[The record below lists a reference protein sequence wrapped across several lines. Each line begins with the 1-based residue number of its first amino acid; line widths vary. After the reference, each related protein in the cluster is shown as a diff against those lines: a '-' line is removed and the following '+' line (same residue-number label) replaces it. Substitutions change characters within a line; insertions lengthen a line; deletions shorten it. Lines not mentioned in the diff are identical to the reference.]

1 MDGKFLSIYN
11 EVILD
16 NFDAVLKQNF
26 MFQTQLKLLEEQIK
40 EKSELET
47 KLASLSSEKDD
58 IVKLRAEIDG
68 LKTELD
74 SKNLAIQNLN
84 NTDNERHRL
93 QTAVNNQMKE
103 IEGLKSQVGSLQSDK
118 ESEVQLVKSQK
129 DSEINSLRTQ
139 KDSEIGLLRTQ
150 KDSEIGLLKNK
161 EKEQSEYIA
170 QLEEML
176 PNSKK
181 KKLGIE
187 LPEEQKATTEESKT
201 PVKEEVNILKFAS
214 NGGTF

>member
-1 MDGKFLSIYN
+1 MDGKFLSTYN

-26 MFQTQLKLLEEQIK
+26 MFQTQIKILEEQIK
-40 EKSELET
+40 EKSGLET

-58 IVKLRAEIDG
+58 IVELRAEIDG
-68 LKTELD
+68 LKAELD
-74 SKNLAIQNLN
+74 NKNLAIQNLN
-84 NTDNERHRL
+84 NTDSERHRL

-103 IEGLKSQVGSLQSDK
+103 IEGLKSQVGSLQNGND
-118 ESEVQLVKSQK
+118 SEVQLVK
-129 DSEINSLRTQ
+129 TQ
-139 KDSEIGLLRTQ
+139 KDSEI
-150 KDSEIGLLKNK
+150 KLLKDK
-161 EKEQSEYIA
+161 EKEQLNYIA

-187 LPEEQKATTEESKT
+187 IPEEQKPTIEESKT
-201 PVKEEVNILKFAS
+201 PAKEEVNILKFAS
-214 NGGTF
+214 SGGTF

>member
-1 MDGKFLSIYN
+1 MDAKFLNTYN

-16 NFDAVLKQNF
+16 NFNAVLKQNF
-26 MFQTQLKLLEEQIK
+26 LFQTQIKVLEEQVK

-47 KLASLSSEKDD
+47 KLASLSSENND
-58 IVKLRAEIDG
+58 ISELRAESDG

-74 SKNLAIQNLN
+74 NKNLAIQNLN
-84 NTDNERHRL
+84 NTDSERHRL

-103 IEGLKSQVGSLQSDK
+103 IEGLKSQVGSLQNGKD
-118 ESEVQLVKSQK
+118 SEVQSVKNQK
-129 DSEINSLRTQ
+129 DSEIR
-139 KDSEIGLLRTQ
+139 
-150 KDSEIGLLKNK
+150 LLKDK
-161 EKEQSEYIA
+161 EKEQLNYIA

-187 LPEEQKATTEESKT
+187 LPTTE
-201 PVKEEVNILKFAS
+201 KELTIPAKDEMNVLKFAS

>member
-1 MDGKFLSIYN
+1 MDAKFLNTYN

-16 NFDAVLKQNF
+16 NFNAVLKQNF
-26 MFQTQLKLLEEQIK
+26 LFQTQIKVLEEQVK

-47 KLASLSSEKDD
+47 KLASLSSENND
-58 IVKLRAEIDG
+58 IVELRGEIDG
-68 LKTELD
+68 LKDELNN
-74 SKNLAIQNLN
+74 KNLAIQNLN
-84 NTDNERHRL
+84 NTDSERHRL

-103 IEGLKSQVGSLQSDK
+103 IEGLKSQVGSLQNGKD
-118 ESEVQLVKSQK
+118 SEVQSVK
-129 DSEINSLRTQ
+129 TQ
-139 KDSEIGLLRTQ
+139 KDSEI
-150 KDSEIGLLKNK
+150 KLLKDK
-161 EKEQSEYIA
+161 EKEQLDYIA

-187 LPEEQKATTEESKT
+187 LPTTEKELT
-201 PVKEEVNILKFAS
+201 IPVKDEMNVLKFTS

>member
-1 MDGKFLSIYN
+1 MDGKFLSTYN

-26 MFQTQLKLLEEQIK
+26 IFQTQIKILEEQIK

-47 KLASLSSEKDD
+47 KLASLSSENNN
-58 IVKLRAEIDG
+58 IVELRAEIDG
-68 LKTELD
+68 LKAELD
-74 SKNLAIQNLN
+74 NKNLAIQNLN
-84 NTDNERHRL
+84 NTDSERHRL

-103 IEGLKSQVGSLQSDK
+103 IEGLKSQVGSLQNGND
-118 ESEVQLVKSQK
+118 SEVQLVKSQK
-129 DSEINSLRTQ
+129 DSEI
-139 KDSEIGLLRTQ
+139 K
-150 KDSEIGLLKNK
+150 LLKDK
-161 EKEQSEYIA
+161 EKEQLNYIA

-187 LPEEQKATTEESKT
+187 IPEEQKPTIEESKT
-201 PVKEEVNILKFAS
+201 PAKEEINILKFAS

>member
-1 MDGKFLSIYN
+1 MDAKFLNTYN

-16 NFDAVLKQNF
+16 NFNAVLKQNF
-26 MFQTQLKLLEEQIK
+26 LFQTQIKVLEEQVK

-47 KLASLSSEKDD
+47 KLASLSSENND
-58 IVKLRAEIDG
+58 IVELRGEIDG
-68 LKTELD
+68 LKDELNN
-74 SKNLAIQNLN
+74 KNLAIQNLN
-84 NTDNERHRL
+84 NTDSERHRL

-103 IEGLKSQVGSLQSDK
+103 IEGLKSQVGSLQNGKD
-118 ESEVQLVKSQK
+118 SEVQSVKNQK
-129 DSEINSLRTQ
+129 DSVI
-139 KDSEIGLLRTQ
+139 K
-150 KDSEIGLLKNK
+150 LLKDK
-161 EKEQSEYIA
+161 EKEQLDYIA

-187 LPEEQKATTEESKT
+187 LPTTE
-201 PVKEEVNILKFAS
+201 KELTIPAKDEMNVLKFTS

>member
-1 MDGKFLSIYN
+1 MDGKFLSTYN

-26 MFQTQLKLLEEQIK
+26 IFQTQIKILEEQIK

-47 KLASLSSEKDD
+47 KLASLSSENNNT
-58 IVKLRAEIDG
+58 IELRAEIDG
-68 LKTELD
+68 LKAELD
-74 SKNLAIQNLN
+74 NKNLAIQNLN
-84 NTDNERHRL
+84 NTDSERHRL

-103 IEGLKSQVGSLQSDK
+103 IEGLKSQVGSLQNGNN
-118 ESEVQLVKSQK
+118 SEVQLVKSQK
-129 DSEINSLRTQ
+129 DSEI
-139 KDSEIGLLRTQ
+139 K
-150 KDSEIGLLKNK
+150 LLKDK
-161 EKEQSEYIA
+161 EKEQLNYIA

-187 LPEEQKATTEESKT
+187 IPEEQKPTVEESKT
-201 PVKEEVNILKFAS
+201 PAKEEVNILKFAS

>member
-1 MDGKFLSIYN
+1 MDAKFLNTYN

-16 NFDAVLKQNF
+16 NFNAVLKQNF
-26 MFQTQLKLLEEQIK
+26 LFQTQIKVLEEQVK

-47 KLASLSSEKDD
+47 KLASLSSENNN
-58 IVKLRAEIDG
+58 IVELRAEIDG
-68 LKTELD
+68 LKAELD
-74 SKNLAIQNLN
+74 NKNLAIQNLN
-84 NTDNERHRL
+84 NTDSERHRL

-103 IEGLKSQVGSLQSDK
+103 IEGLKSQVDSLQNGKD
-118 ESEVQLVKSQK
+118 SEVQSVKIQK
-129 DSEINSLRTQ
+129 DSEIS
-139 KDSEIGLLRTQ
+139 
-150 KDSEIGLLKNK
+150 LLKDK
-161 EKEQSEYIA
+161 EKEQLNYIA

-187 LPEEQKATTEESKT
+187 LPTTEKELT
-201 PVKEEVNILKFAS
+201 IPVKEEMNVLKFAS

>member
-1 MDGKFLSIYN
+1 MDGKFLSTYN

-26 MFQTQLKLLEEQIK
+26 MFQTQIKILEEQIK

-47 KLASLSSEKDD
+47 KLASLSSEKND
-58 IVKLRAEIDG
+58 IVELRVEIDG
-68 LKTELD
+68 LKAELD

-84 NTDNERHRL
+84 NTDSERHRL
-93 QTAVNNQMKE
+93 QTAVNNQLKE
-103 IEGLKSQVGSLQSDK
+103 IEGLKSKVDSLQNGKD
-118 ESEVQLVKSQK
+118 SEVQLVKSQK
-129 DSEINSLRTQ
+129 DSEI
-139 KDSEIGLLRTQ
+139 E
-150 KDSEIGLLKNK
+150 LLKNK
-161 EKEQSEYIA
+161 EKEQLDYIA

-187 LPEEQKATTEESKT
+187 IPEEQKSTIEEPKT
-201 PVKEEVNILKFAS
+201 PAKEEVNILKFAS
-214 NGGTF
+214 SGGTF

>member
-11 EVILD
+11 EVILN

-26 MFQTQLKLLEEQIK
+26 MFQTQIKILEEQIK

-47 KLASLSSEKDD
+47 KLASLSSENNN
-58 IVKLRAEIDG
+58 IIELRAEIDG
-68 LKTELD
+68 LKAELD
-74 SKNLAIQNLN
+74 NKNLAIQNLN
-84 NTDNERHRL
+84 NTDSERHRL

-103 IEGLKSQVGSLQSDK
+103 IEGLKSQVGSLQNGND
-118 ESEVQLVKSQK
+118 SEVQLVK
-129 DSEINSLRTQ
+129 TQ
-139 KDSEIGLLRTQ
+139 KDSEI
-150 KDSEIGLLKNK
+150 KLLKDK
-161 EKEQSEYIA
+161 EKEQLNYIA

-187 LPEEQKATTEESKT
+187 IPEEQKPTIEEPKT
-201 PVKEEVNILKFAS
+201 PAKEEINILKFAS

>member
-26 MFQTQLKLLEEQIK
+26 MFQTQIKLLEEQIK

-47 KLASLSSEKDD
+47 KLASLSSEKND
-58 IVKLRAEIDG
+58 IVELRAEIDG

-74 SKNLAIQNLN
+74 NKNLAIQNLN

-103 IEGLKSQVGSLQSDK
+103 IEGLKSQVGSLQNGKD
-118 ESEVQLVKSQK
+118 SEVQSVK
-129 DSEINSLRTQ
+129 TQ
-139 KDSEIGLLRTQ
+139 KDSEI
-150 KDSEIGLLKNK
+150 KLLKDK
-161 EKEQSEYIA
+161 EKEQLNYIA

-187 LPEEQKATTEESKT
+187 LPTTEKELT
-201 PVKEEVNILKFAS
+201 IPVKDEMNVLKFAS

>member
-1 MDGKFLSIYN
+1 MDAKFLNTYN

-16 NFDAVLKQNF
+16 NFNAVLKQNF
-26 MFQTQLKLLEEQIK
+26 LFQTQIKVLEEQVK

-47 KLASLSSEKDD
+47 KLASLSSENND
-58 IVKLRAEIDG
+58 IVELRGEIDG
-68 LKTELD
+68 LKDELNN
-74 SKNLAIQNLN
+74 KNLAIQNLN
-84 NTDNERHRL
+84 NTDSERHRL

-103 IEGLKSQVGSLQSDK
+103 IEGLKSQVGSLQNGKD
-118 ESEVQLVKSQK
+118 SEVQSVKNQK
-129 DSEINSLRTQ
+129 DSVI
-139 KDSEIGLLRTQ
+139 K
-150 KDSEIGLLKNK
+150 LLKNK
-161 EKEQSEYIA
+161 EKEQLDYIA

-187 LPEEQKATTEESKT
+187 LPTTEKELT
-201 PVKEEVNILKFAS
+201 IPVKDEMNVLKFTS

>member
-1 MDGKFLSIYN
+1 MDGKFLSTYN

-26 MFQTQLKLLEEQIK
+26 IFQTQIKILEEQIK

-47 KLASLSSEKDD
+47 KLASLSSEKND
-58 IVKLRAEIDG
+58 IVELRTEIDG
-68 LKTELD
+68 LKAELD
-74 SKNLAIQNLN
+74 NKNLAIQNLN
-84 NTDNERHRL
+84 NTDSERHRL

-103 IEGLKSQVGSLQSDK
+103 IEGLKSQVGSLQNGND
-118 ESEVQLVKSQK
+118 SEVQLVKSQK
-129 DSEINSLRTQ
+129 DSEI
-139 KDSEIGLLRTQ
+139 K
-150 KDSEIGLLKNK
+150 LLKDK
-161 EKEQSEYIA
+161 EKEQLNYIA

-187 LPEEQKATTEESKT
+187 IPEEQKPTIEESKT
-201 PVKEEVNILKFAS
+201 PAKEEINILKFAS

>member
-26 MFQTQLKLLEEQIK
+26 MFQTQIKLLEEQIK

-47 KLASLSSEKDD
+47 KLASLSSEKND
-58 IVKLRAEIDG
+58 IVELRAEIDG

-74 SKNLAIQNLN
+74 NKNLAIQNLN

-103 IEGLKSQVGSLQSDK
+103 IEGLKSQVGSLQNDK
-118 ESEVQLVKSQK
+118 DSEVQLVKS
-129 DSEINSLRTQ
+129 Q

-161 EKEQSEYIA
+161 EKEQLDYIA

-187 LPEEQKATTEESKT
+187 IPEEQKLTIEEPKT
-201 PVKEEVNILKFAS
+201 PAKEEINILKFAS

>member
-1 MDGKFLSIYN
+1 MDAKFLNTYN

-16 NFDAVLKQNF
+16 NFNAVLKQNF
-26 MFQTQLKLLEEQIK
+26 LFQTQIKVLEEQVK

-47 KLASLSSEKDD
+47 KLASLSSENND
-58 IVKLRAEIDG
+58 IVELRGEIDG
-68 LKTELD
+68 LKDELNN
-74 SKNLAIQNLN
+74 KNLAIQNLN
-84 NTDNERHRL
+84 NTDSERHRL

-103 IEGLKSQVGSLQSDK
+103 IEGLKSQVGSLQNGKD
-118 ESEVQLVKSQK
+118 SEVQSVKIQK
-129 DSEINSLRTQ
+129 DSVI
-139 KDSEIGLLRTQ
+139 K
-150 KDSEIGLLKNK
+150 LLKDK
-161 EKEQSEYIA
+161 EKEQLNYIA

-187 LPEEQKATTEESKT
+187 LPTTEKELT
-201 PVKEEVNILKFAS
+201 IPVKDEMNVLKFTS

>member
-1 MDGKFLSIYN
+1 MDGKFLSTYN

-26 MFQTQLKLLEEQIK
+26 IFQTQIKILEEQIK

-47 KLASLSSEKDD
+47 KLASLSSEKND
-58 IVKLRAEIDG
+58 IVELRTEIDG
-68 LKTELD
+68 LKAELD
-74 SKNLAIQNLN
+74 NKNLAIQNLN
-84 NTDNERHRL
+84 NTDSERHRL
-93 QTAVNNQMKE
+93 QTAVNSQLKE
-103 IEGLKSQVGSLQSDK
+103 IEGLKSQIDSLQKDK
-118 ESEVQLVKSQK
+118 VIEVQLVKNLR
-129 DSEINSLRTQ
+129 DSEIQ
-139 KDSEIGLLRTQ
+139 
-150 KDSEIGLLKNK
+150 LLKNK
-161 EKEQSEYIA
+161 EKEQLDYIA

-187 LPEEQKATTEESKT
+187 IPEEQKPIIEEPKT
-201 PVKEEVNILKFAS
+201 PTKEEVNILKFAS

>member
-1 MDGKFLSIYN
+1 MDAKFLNTYN

-16 NFDAVLKQNF
+16 NFNAVLKQNF
-26 MFQTQLKLLEEQIK
+26 LFQTQIKVLEEQVK

-47 KLASLSSEKDD
+47 KLASLSSENND
-58 IVKLRAEIDG
+58 IVELRAEIDG
-68 LKTELD
+68 LKDELNN
-74 SKNLAIQNLN
+74 KNLAIQNLN
-84 NTDNERHRL
+84 NTDSERHRL

-103 IEGLKSQVGSLQSDK
+103 IEGLKSQVGSLQNGKD
-118 ESEVQLVKSQK
+118 SEVQSVKNQK
-129 DSEINSLRTQ
+129 DSEIR
-139 KDSEIGLLRTQ
+139 
-150 KDSEIGLLKNK
+150 LLKDK
-161 EKEQSEYIA
+161 EKEQLNYIA

-187 LPEEQKATTEESKT
+187 LPTTE
-201 PVKEEVNILKFAS
+201 KELTIPAKDEMNVLKFAS